1 LYEAKAFR
9 SVLAE
14 IVRFVTAQ
22 ETAHRVLYH
31 EDIDLTKMNNLAK
44 VEEEQQKT
52 DTYLMQS
59 NKSTRKVTGIFII
72 HPRLL
77 LETTMMKKSLT
88 ETVLLSFTNLKPVC
102 ESIFKNAADR
112 FPTGI
117 NIVGFSQE
125 NFKRFYKL
133 PKVRLTDCLY
143 NVAFGDLN
151 FTDLGKTCLPES
163 VRKEI
168 QKLYTK
174 EKHHTSL
181 LGTSFHF

>member
-1 LYEAKAFR
+1 
-9 SVLAE
+9 
-14 IVRFVTAQ
+14 
-22 ETAHRVLYH
+22 
-31 EDIDLTKMNNLAK
+31 
-44 VEEEQQKT
+44 
-52 DTYLMQS
+52 
-59 NKSTRKVTGIFII
+59 VTGNFHYTPTSTTRNYYDEEIIDRDGPFII
-72 HPRLL
+72 YQLG
-77 LETTMMKKSLT
+77 TQ
-88 ETVLLSFTNLKPVC
+88 C

-133 PKVRLTDCLY
+133 PKVRQLTDCLY
-143 NVAFGDLN
+143 NVAFGDL

-174 EKHHTSL
+174 EKHHTAFL
-181 LGTSFHF
+181 VHLFTFK